1 MSGFVTSTSFWQ
13 QDQSWFSSQSSSSTA
28 DSAVTTALF
37 STPSANANSSTGSVG
52 SNSVSSAESSM
63 LGAFGTVLMNASTG
77 AAVIAA
83 QAASDRT
90 NKQTAALNSAQPTKS
105 AADVGSQVTFT
116 GSYSADFGATGA
128 SSSGGFEFLT
138 GSDLQSALKTAVAGK
153 TSNGAAID
161 TFTVS
166 GNTLFANT
174 SGVNAHPVF
183 ALELQPN
190 SGAYTFTLLN
200 PIDQKVSRLDESTTL
215 DLSGIVQAVK
225 NDGTATPLTDSAV
238 IQIHNGTGHATA
250 TTDPATGNQ
259 TGGAIYEGGLAY
271 TGPNNPTT
279 TTTTTAKTATTYTVP
294 VNPLTGRGYSDAPG
308 AAAATFG
315 ATNVLTLA

>member
-1 MSGFVTSTSFWQ
+1 MSVSSTSFWA
-13 QDQSWFSSQSSSSTA
+13 QDQSWFSSNSSTSSTST
-28 DSAVTTALF
+28 SAMTTALF
-37 STPSANANSSTGSVG
+37 STPSANANSSTGTVG

-83 QAASDRT
+83 QEASART
-90 NKQTAALNSAQPTKS
+90 NKQVSALNSAQPTKS
-105 AADVGSQVTFT
+105 AADVASQVTFT
-116 GSYSADFGATGA
+116 GSYTANFNASGA

-138 GSDLQSALKTAVAGK
+138 GSDLQTAFKTAVAGK

-183 ALELQPN
+183 ALQLQPN
-190 SGAYTFTLLN
+190 SGTYTFTLLN
-200 PIDQKVSRLDESTTL
+200 PIDQKVNRLDESTTL
-215 DLSGIVQAVK
+215 DLSRLVRAV
-225 NDGTATPLTDSAV
+225 NSDGTSAPLTDSAV
-238 IQIHNGTGHATA
+238 IQIHNHTGHATT
-250 TTDPATGNQ
+250 TTDPATGTQ

-271 TGPNNPTT
+271 TGPNNSTT
-279 TTTTTAKTATTYTVP
+279 TTTSTTTKKTTTYTAP
-294 VNPLTGRGYSDAPG
+294 TNPLTGRGYSDGPG

-315 ATNVLTLA
+315 ATNLLTLA